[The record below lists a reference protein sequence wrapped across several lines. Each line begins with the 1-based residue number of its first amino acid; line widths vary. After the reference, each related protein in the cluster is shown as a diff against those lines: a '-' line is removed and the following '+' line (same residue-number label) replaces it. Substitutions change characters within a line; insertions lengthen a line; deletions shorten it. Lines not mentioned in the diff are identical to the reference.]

1 MKRAKQFNN
10 IMKTIKKFTFIA
22 TAVASLFIFAQCN
35 SDKTAQNTETPAV
48 AVEGTT
54 QLKIVYVDLD
64 SLMQKYNLAQD
75 INKEMMRKEEN
86 IKMTLSKKAD
96 EMKKEQADF
105 EYKYKNNVF
114 ATPERAQEEYNRLA
128 KKQQDILNLEQRL
141 TVEFEQEGIA
151 KNKALRDSISN
162 FIKEYNATKGYDYIL
177 TKMGDNLLY
186 ANEAL
191 NITQEIVDGLNSK
204 YKTAE

>member
-1 MKRAKQFNN
+1 MKRVKQFNN

-22 TAVASLFIFAQCN
+22 TAVASLFIFAQCK

-64 SLMQKYNLAQD
+64 SLMNKYNLAMD

-114 ATPERAQEEYNRLA
+114 ATPERAQEEYNRLV
-128 KKQQDILNLEQRL
+128 KKEQDILKLEQRL
-141 TVEFEQEGIA
+141 TLEFEQEGIA
-151 KNKALRDSISN
+151 KNKALRDSISS

-177 TKMGDNLLY
+177 TRLGDNLLY

>member
-1 MKRAKQFNN
+1 MKRVKQFNN

-64 SLMQKYNLAQD
+64 SLMNKYNLAMD

-114 ATPERAQEEYNRLA
+114 ATPERAQEEYNRLV
-128 KKQQDILNLEQRL
+128 KKEQDILKLEQRL
-141 TVEFEQEGIA
+141 TLEFEQEGIA
-151 KNKALRDSISN
+151 KNKALRDSISS
-162 FIKEYNATKGYDYIL
+162 FIKEYNATRGYDYIL
-177 TKMGDNLLY
+177 TRLGDNLLY

>member
-1 MKRAKQFNN
+1 MKRVKQFNN

-64 SLMQKYNLAQD
+64 SLMNKYNLAMD

-114 ATPERAQEEYNRLA
+114 ATPERAQEEYNRLV
-128 KKQQDILNLEQRL
+128 KKEQDILKLEQRL
-141 TVEFEQEGIA
+141 TLEFEQEGIA
-151 KNKALRDSISN
+151 KNKALRDSISS

-177 TKMGDNLLY
+177 TRLGDNLLY